1 MIQARLPERLDVVI
15 AGAGPSGSM
24 AAYWLAKAGLKVLLL
39 DGATFPRWKTCGG
52 GIIAHVVRLLPFDVS
67 DVIETRLSGM
77 RFSNP
82 RDSFTRYASRPLIY
96 GVQRSRFDA
105 CLTQQAIA
113 AGATF
118 VDGLRL
124 RDFTQEGT
132 GVRVLTEHGP
142 VFATFLI
149 GADGANSVVSRRLN
163 PRHAFR
169 QHVSLAGEIPR
180 GWFREERVDPGV
192 AQLYAGNF
200 TSGYGWVFPKG
211 ETVNIGGGD
220 AESYAG
226 HIRASFHDMLLDQQL
241 LTFNRPG
248 DLRVLG
254 HRLPTITTRSR
265 LSHGRILLVGDA
277 AGLIE
282 PFSGEGISYAI
293 QSARLASEVILEAL
307 TAGLGTL
314 PSYERRVREEIA
326 VDFAHAGKLARWFYL
341 YPTLL
346 NAMLKRRDDLWEA
359 LCDVLNG
366 TGTYA
371 GFRVQV
377 LGRLNFLWPAIDLL
391 CTRMKPRVPSGHRA
405 PRRKRRGLSAED

>member
-1 MIQARLPERLDVVI
+1 MIQPRLPERLDVVI

-180 GWFREERVDPGV
+180 GWFREERVDP
-192 AQLYAGNF
+192 
-200 TSGYGWVFPKG
+200 
-211 ETVNIGGGD
+211 
-220 AESYAG
+220 ESHNSTQA
-226 HIRASFHDMLLDQQL
+226 
-241 LTFNRPG
+241 
-248 DLRVLG
+248 
-254 HRLPTITTRSR
+254 
-265 LSHGRILLVGDA
+265 
-277 AGLIE
+277 
-282 PFSGEGISYAI
+282 
-293 QSARLASEVILEAL
+293 
-307 TAGLGTL
+307 TL
-314 PSYERRVREEIA
+314 PVDTGGCFPRER
-326 VDFAHAGKLARWFYL
+326 
-341 YPTLL
+341 P
-346 NAMLKRRDDLWEA
+346 
-359 LCDVLNG
+359 
-366 TGTYA
+366 
-371 GFRVQV
+371 
-377 LGRLNFLWPAIDLL
+377 
-391 CTRMKPRVPSGHRA
+391 
-405 PRRKRRGLSAED
+405 